1 MSQGQARGS
10 GEGPMSADESG
21 APTVPPEVREW
32 MERYGLVPLDRS
44 APELTRGAVRA
55 LREALR
61 RPGRVREGA
70 YALLAADGLLT
81 YTIEACLN
89 EEDPEAGL
97 RDVLA
102 ILGDEA

>member
-1 MSQGQARGS
+1 MIQGHARGS
-10 GEGPMSADESG
+10 GEGPMNADESG
-21 APTVPPEVREW
+21 VPPEVREW
-32 MERYGLVPLDRS
+32 MEQYGRVPLDGS

-55 LREALR
+55 LREALG

-97 RDVLA
+97 RDILA

>member
-1 MSQGQARGS
+1 MIQGHARGS
-10 GEGPMSADESG
+10 GEGSINADESG
-21 APTVPPEVREW
+21 VPPEVREW
-32 MERYGLVPLDRS
+32 MEQYGRVPLDGS
-44 APELTRGAVRA
+44 ASELTRGAVRA
-55 LREALR
+55 LREALG

-97 RDVLA
+97 RDILA
-102 ILGDEA
+102 ILGDEV